1 MKCRIDTKYVW
12 YDQGK
17 IIVLMYFIQGIPFT
31 FDELDKMMKDL
42 DIIKLAD
49 SEKRWEPDEV
59 YRGCSYLMEEECH
72 PCLFNLELENPEFLP
87 AD

>member
-1 MKCRIDTKYVW
+1 
-12 YDQGK
+12 
-17 IIVLMYFIQGIPFT
+17 
-31 FDELDKMMKDL
+31 MMKDL